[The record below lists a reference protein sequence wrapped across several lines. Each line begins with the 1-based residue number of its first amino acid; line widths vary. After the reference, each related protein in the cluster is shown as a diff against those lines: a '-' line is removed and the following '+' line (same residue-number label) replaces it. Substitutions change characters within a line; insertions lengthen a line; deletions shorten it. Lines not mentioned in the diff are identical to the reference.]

1 MSLRTLIRAQGALGR
16 MKLKLINWLLG
27 PLGRASRIIAD
38 ADARLFGMLSRRLPV
53 HSTQQAPFFNHLLV
67 ITSH

>member
-1 MSLRTLIRAQGALGR
+1 
-16 MKLKLINWLLG
+16 MKLKFINWSLG
-27 PLGRASRIIAD
+27 PLARASRIIAN
-38 ADARLFGMLSRRLPV
+38 ADARLVGMLSRPQPV